1 MKNKMVFVVPYTRGN
16 GNTGY
21 TLHYTERKA
30 KVWGFRHMAKTGE
43 RFTVLPMPEAEAM
56 RLR

>member
-1 MKNKMVFVVPYTRGN
+1 MTNKMVFVVPYTRNN
-16 GNTGY
+16 GTGY

-43 RFTVLPMPEAEAM
+43 RFTVLTMTEKEALA
-56 RLR
+56 LR

>member
-1 MKNKMVFVVPYTRGN
+1 MKKNVFVVPYTRNN
-16 GNTGY
+16 GIGY

-30 KVWGFRHMAKTGE
+30 KEWGFRRMAKTGE
-43 RFTVLPMPEAEAM
+43 HFTILRMTEAEAM